1 MTGLSL
7 VFMGSPDFA
16 LPVLEGL
23 IKAGHEIS
31 AVYTA
36 PPKPADRGQKEKPS
50 TVHAFARDQG
60 LKVMT
65 PSSLKG
71 GSEQA
76 AFEALFQSGAAD
88 AADAAVVAAYGLLL
102 PKALLDAPRLGCL
115 NVHPSLLPRWR
126 GAAPIQRAILAGD
139 GETGVSI
146 MQMDE
151 GLDTGPVLLTGNVP
165 ITGETTA
172 ATLHD
177 TLAELGAR
185 LMVEALEGLRAG
197 TLTPKPQP
205 EEGVTYAAKLDRD
218 EGRIDWRKTAEE
230 LERQVR
236 ALNPWPGV
244 WFDHGG
250 GRIKVL
256 EAETADGA
264 GESGPPGT
272 LVGDGLG
279 VACGSGVLRLLS
291 VQRAG
296 KSPQDWAAFL
306 RGFPLP
312 PGTQLA

>member
-23 IKAGHEIS
+23 IEAGHEIR
-31 AVYTA
+31 AVYTQ
-36 PPKPADRGQKEKPS
+36 PPKPGGRGQREKPS
-50 TVHAFARDQG
+50 PVHAFARKKG

-65 PSSLKG
+65 PSSLKTG
-71 GSEQA
+71 EEQA
-76 AFEALFQSGAAD
+76 AFAALFEAGAP
-88 AADAAVVAAYGLLL
+88 DAAVVAAYGLLL
-102 PKALLDAPRLGCL
+102 PKAVLDAPRLGCL
-115 NVHPSLLPRWR
+115 NVHASLLPRWR
-126 GAAPIQRAILAGD
+126 GAAPVQRAILAGD
-139 GETGVSI
+139 KETGVSI

-151 GLDTGPVLLTGNVP
+151 GLDTGPLLLTGNVP

-185 LMVEALEGLRAG
+185 LMVEALQGIQAG
-197 TLTPKPQP
+197 TLTPEPQAG
-205 EEGVTYAAKLDRD
+205 EGVTYAPKLNRG
-218 EGRIDWRKTAEE
+218 EGRIDWRKPATE

-244 WFDHGG
+244 WFEHGG

-256 EAETADGA
+256 EAETAGET

-272 LVGDGLG
+272 IIDDGLG
-279 VACGSGVLRLLS
+279 VACGSGVLRLKT

-296 KSPQDWAAFL
+296 KSPQDWAAFV

-312 PGTQLA
+312 PGTHLS

>member
-23 IKAGHEIS
+23 IKAGHDIC
-31 AVYTA
+31 AVYTQ
-36 PPKPADRGQKEKPS
+36 PPKPADRGQREKPS
-50 TVHAFARDQG
+50 SVHAFAWDKG

-65 PSSLKG
+65 PSSLKTG
-71 GSEQA
+71 EEQA
-76 AFEALFQSGAAD
+76 AFAALFKAGAP
-88 AADAAVVAAYGLLL
+88 DAAVVAAYGLLL

-115 NVHPSLLPRWR
+115 NVHASLLPRWR

-139 GETGVSI
+139 KETGVSI

-172 ATLHD
+172 ATLHG

-185 LMVEALEGLRAG
+185 LMVEALEGLQAG
-197 TLTPKPQP
+197 TLSSNPQP
-205 EEGVTYAAKLDRD
+205 EEGVTYAPKLDRG
-218 EGRIDWRKTAEE
+218 EGRIDWRKPAAE

-244 WFDHGG
+244 WFDRGG

-256 EAETADGA
+256 EAETAGEA
-264 GESGPPGT
+264 GQSGPPGT
-272 LVGDGLG
+272 LVDDCLG

-296 KSPQDWAAFL
+296 KSPQDWAAFV

-312 PGTQLA
+312 PGTHLS